1 MQVYELLAEHRLYL
15 QTDQPL
21 GKTPFTFVL
30 RVNAEQACVQF
41 EASTNALSVSSAI
54 NPLIGLQRYQ
64 LINAAS
70 ELDFEFE
77 CWDAYADFGLKLYRA
92 FESGDI
98 LYLNAQGSFD
108 AQREVVIRH
117 VSAVADKRSP
127 LYRSAVFDAVDGLFQ
142 HASVQGHIACIG
154 SGAGLVMATAD
165 AVQHLVGDP
174 SVRVYALAEIEE
186 AYLLT
191 HLQPLLAGAV
201 VSNTRIIIVTIFTT
215 FVSCSAIADILLAFH
230 TANPHIRMIVY
241 LEGIDSDLG
250 RNKFEETAVYI
261 AQELTTIAHAVQII
275 T

>member
-1 MQVYELLAEHRLYL
+1 MQVYELLAEHRLHL

-41 EASTNALSVSSAI
+41 EASTNALSVSSTI
-54 NPLIGLQRYQ
+54 NPLIGLHRYQ
-64 LINAAS
+64 LVNAAS

-92 FESGDI
+92 FESENI
-98 LYLNAQGSFD
+98 LYLIAQGSFD
-108 AQREVVIRH
+108 AQRQVVIHH

-127 LYRSAVFDAVDGLFQ
+127 QYRSVVLNPAEGVFQ

-165 AVQHLVGDP
+165 AVHYLVGDA

-191 HLQPLLAGAV
+191 HLLPLLTGAV
-201 VSNTRIIIVTIFTT
+201 ALNTRIIIITIFTT
-215 FVSCSAIADILLAFH
+215 FVSCEAIADILLAFH
-230 TANPHIRMIVY
+230 AANPHTRLIVY
-241 LEGIDSDLG
+241 LEGIDSDLAKSKIHKTSIHVA
-250 RNKFEETAVYI
+250 RELTAI
-261 AQELTTIAHAVQII
+261 AQAVQTIP
-275 T
+275 